1 LGVHLGRLEAA
12 EASHALSEAIL
23 ERLVH
28 RRDIVYHAEGRKNRT
43 GAHLEAVTYG
53 NKGYP
58 PVGDTSNVFV
68 SSRAVVFLAIILPN
82 QFNYAFSAGSSPFL
96 LSFTTI
102 IQTNALH

>member
-1 LGVHLGRLEAA
+1 VQCFLLYLGVHRCRLEAA

-28 RRDIVYHAEGRKNRT
+28 RTDIVYHAEGRKNKT
-43 GAHLEAVTYG
+43 GVHLEAVTHG

-68 SSRAVVFLAIILPN
+68 SSRAAVFCLAIILRI
-82 QFNYAFSAGSSPFL
+82 SSITHFQLDLP
-96 LSFTTI
+96 LSYYPL
-102 IQTNALH
+102 QL